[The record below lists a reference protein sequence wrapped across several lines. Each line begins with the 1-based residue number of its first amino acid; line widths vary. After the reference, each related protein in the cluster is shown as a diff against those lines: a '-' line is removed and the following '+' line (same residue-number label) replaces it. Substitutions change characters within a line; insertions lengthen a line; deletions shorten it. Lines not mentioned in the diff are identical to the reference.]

1 MAGRNVLSQTEPQFY
16 RGMSAEPEITD
27 LAEPVNSDADS
38 HPDLVLAINW
48 YYYIYPQVVLH
59 MH

>member
-1 MAGRNVLSQTEPQFY
+1 
-16 RGMSAEPEITD
+16 MSAEPEITD